1 MTRKI
6 NHLQE
11 RSLYIFYEDN
21 DNLVDRLLEIIVRD
35 FTKVWDCSHDIP
47 QTSNNATDLL
57 RIKKNL
63 SIYILITIIK
73 FYRPKITTKE
83 RKTHTPLIPANT
95 VRIALGFLFQRAGNL
110 PMDIRYSSISNVFQR
125 KIVKFL
131 CFS

>member
-6 NHLQE
+6 NHLHE

-35 FTKVWDCSHDIP
+35 FTKVLDCSHDIP

-63 SIYILITIIK
+63 SIYIVITIIK

-83 RKTHTPLIPANT
+83 RKTHNLLIPANT
-95 VRIALGFLFQRAGNL
+95 VRIALG
-110 PMDIRYSSISNVFQR
+110 VFVPTSWQLADGY
-125 KIVKFL
+125 KVLKHQ
-131 CFS
+131 